1 LKPELSQ
8 AGNPSYGVAVLRLV
22 AISCLLAAVIV
33 AVAATLD
40 HRHKQRVEG
49 AAQIEAW
56 FCAHGRP
63 ARCQEFDLAAY
74 ERRWERREL
83 MYETGFLALGASAV
97 GFWAAA
103 LHRRR
108 KP

>member
-1 LKPELSQ
+1 MLRV
-8 AGNPSYGVAVLRLV
+8 VALACVLGALV
-22 AISCLLAAVIV
+22 VAA
-33 AVAATLD
+33 AATLD

-63 ARCQEFDLAAY
+63 ECCQDFDVAAY

-83 MYETGFLALGASAV
+83 AYEASFVALGVSALV
-97 GFWAAA
+97 AGAAA
-103 LHRRR
+103 VVRART
-108 KP
+108 